1 MSDTP
6 KDPGAGSGETPE
18 YRDPTAP
25 VWNPGEERPEDTEGT
40 GEVTWSTGDETRPVP
55 AESTQQ
61 LPATEPPP
69 AQPTEPPAAESPG
82 LQPPTGPGV
91 PTPYGQAPHP
101 PQGPYGQAPNPYGQ
115 AQNPYAAGAPG
126 GYPTSRP
133 GPPPVPGA
141 PGTAGAGFPPGPP
154 QAYGQPGYG
163 PPAPYGQG
171 PGYAPS
177 PYSRP
182 GHQQTNTS
190 AIALTVVSG
199 LSTLV
204 GCIFAI
210 PALILGIMALVKQ
223 GASPSDAA
231 RLTRWGW
238 IAYGVALAFVV
249 IGGIIAITIF
259 ATTSTSTGY

>member
-25 VWNPGEERPEDTEGT
+25 VWNPGEERPEDAEGARD
-40 GEVTWSTGDETRPVP
+40 VTWSGDETRAVP

-61 LPATEPPP
+61 LPAGEPAPG
-69 AQPTEPPAAESPG
+69 QPTEPPAGSPG
-82 LQPPTGPGV
+82 LQPPAGPGV
-91 PTPYGQAPHP
+91 PTPYGQAPPP
-101 PQGPYGQAPNPYGQ
+101 PQGPYGQAPSPYGE

-126 GYPTSRP
+126 GYPTARP

-141 PGTAGAGFPPGPP
+141 PGTLGAGFPPGPP
-154 QAYGQPGYG
+154 PGYGQPGYG

-177 PYSRP
+177 PYARP
-182 GHQQTNTS
+182 QQTNTS

-204 GCIFAI
+204 GCFFAI
-210 PALILGIMALVKQ
+210 PALVLGIMALVKQ
-223 GASPSDAA
+223 GESPADSAKFA
-231 RLTRWGW
+231 RWGW
-238 IAYGVALAFVV
+238 IAYAIAVAFVV
-249 IGGIIAITIF
+249 IGGIIAI
-259 ATTSTSTGY
+259 AVVASTSSTGY